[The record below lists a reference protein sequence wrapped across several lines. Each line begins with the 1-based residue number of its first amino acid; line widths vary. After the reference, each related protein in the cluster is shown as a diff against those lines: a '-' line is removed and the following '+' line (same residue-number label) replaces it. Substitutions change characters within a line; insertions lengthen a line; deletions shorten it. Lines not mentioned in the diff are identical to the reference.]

1 MLVATRDTVYA
12 LNGDPTSPRNVLA
25 DGEVQ
30 AIAEGRSI
38 GLAALEGGDVAV
50 LSQNGGRTLATGI
63 EEPIEC
69 LLIMDED
76 PLHFL
81 VGVEAP
87 HVYAVTEDGTRRLD
101 SFDALECRGDWY
113 TPWGGPAAV
122 RSMARTGDG
131 WVYAD
136 IHVGSIMRSPD
147 RGRSWDPVTPD
158 LHQDVHQVAT
168 SPREDN
174 RVYANTA
181 HAVFVSGDRGASW
194 QHRSHGFP
202 YYYGRAI
209 AVHPEE
215 PDCLLASVSTGPH
228 GDAQGQLY
236 RTDNA
241 GRDWSHVT
249 DGFPDTTAGNID
261 TFHIGF
267 TPDGRAWSVADDTL
281 YGSRDRGRTWAPQWK
296 APSNI
301 RMIAVQQ

>member
-1 MLVATRDTVYA
+1 MLIATRDTVYA
-12 LNGDPTSPRNVLA
+12 LNGDQAAPQDVLK
-25 DGEVQ
+25 DGDVQ
-30 AIAEGRSI
+30 AIADGRSI
-38 GLAALEGGDVAV
+38 GLAALSGGDVAV
-50 LSQNGGRTLATGI
+50 LSQNGRRTLDTGI

-69 LLIMDED
+69 LLILDED
-76 PLHFL
+76 PLRFL

-87 HVYAVTEDGTRRLD
+87 HVYAVTDDGTERLN

-122 RSMARTGDG
+122 RSMARTRDG

-136 IHVGSIMRSPD
+136 VHVGSIMRSSD
-147 RGRSWDPVTPD
+147 MGRSWEPVTPD
-158 LHQDVHQVAT
+158 LHKDVHQVAT
-168 SPREDN
+168 SPLVDD

-181 HAVFVSGDRGASW
+181 HAVYLSDDRGKSW
-194 QHRSHGFP
+194 RRRSEGFP

-241 GRDWSHVT
+241 GRHWSHVT

-267 TPDGRAWSVADDTL
+267 TPDGRAWSVADDSL
-281 YGSRDRGRTWAPQWK
+281 YSSRDRGLTWASAWQ

-301 RMIAVQQ
+301 RMIAVQH

>member
-1 MLVATRDTVYA
+1 MLIATQDTVYA
-12 LNGDPTSPRNVLA
+12 LNGDSTAPQDVLE

-38 GLAALEGGDVAV
+38 GLAALEEGNVAV
-50 LSQNGGRTLATGI
+50 LSQNGRRSLATGI

-69 LLIMDED
+69 LLILDED
-76 PLHFL
+76 PLRFL

-87 HVYAVTEDGTRRLD
+87 HVYAVAEDGTERQD

-113 TPWGGPAAV
+113 TPWGGPASV
-122 RSMARTGDG
+122 RSMARTRDG

-147 RGRSWDPVTPD
+147 RGRSWEPVTPD

-168 SPREDN
+168 SPLQDD

-181 HAVFVSGDRGASW
+181 HAVFLSDDRGESW
-194 QHRSHGFP
+194 QHRSDGFP

-228 GDAQGQLY
+228 GDAQGQLF

-267 TPDGRAWSVADDTL
+267 TPNGSAWSVADNVL
-281 YGSRDRGRTWAPQWK
+281 YGSRDRGRTWAHAWK

>member
-1 MLVATRDTVYA
+1 MLIATGDTVYA
-12 LNGDPTSPRNVLA
+12 LDGDPTAPRDVLA

-38 GLAALEGGDVAV
+38 RLAALQDGAVAV
-50 LSQNGGRTLATGI
+50 LSHNGARTLGTGI

-69 LLIMDED
+69 LLILDED
-76 PLHFL
+76 PLRFL

-87 HVYAVTEDGTRRLD
+87 HVYAVTDGETERLE
-101 SFDALECRGDWY
+101 SFDALECRADWY

-122 RSMARTGDG
+122 RSMARTRDG

-147 RGRSWDPVTPD
+147 HGRNWEPVTPD

-168 SPREDN
+168 SPLEDD

-181 HAVFVSGDRGASW
+181 HAVYLSNDRGKSW
-194 QHRSHGFP
+194 QHRFDGFP
-202 YYYGRAI
+202 FYYGRAI
-209 AVHPEE
+209 AVHPDE

-236 RTDNA
+236 RTDDA
-241 GRDWSHVT
+241 GLSWSHVT
-249 DGFPDTTAGNID
+249 DGFPGTTAGNID

-281 YGSRDRGRTWAPQWK
+281 YRSQDRGLTWISTWR

>member
-1 MLVATRDTVYA
+1 MLIATKDTVYS
-12 LNGDPTSPRNVLA
+12 LNGNPTEPRAVLNGG
-25 DGEVQ
+25 DVQ
-30 AIAEGRSI
+30 AIAIGRSI
-38 GLAALEGGDVAV
+38 GLAALHHGKVAV
-50 LSQNGGRTLATGI
+50 LSQNGRRTLDTGI

-69 LLIMDED
+69 LLILDEE
-76 PLHFL
+76 PVRFL

-87 HVYAVTEDGTRRLD
+87 HVYAVADGDTERLGA
-101 SFDALECRGDWY
+101 FDALECREDWY

-122 RSMARTGDG
+122 RSMARTRDG

-147 RGRSWDPVTPD
+147 RGRSWEPVTPD

-168 SPREDN
+168 SPGEDD

-181 HAVFVSGDRGASW
+181 HAVYLSEDRGKSW
-194 QHRSHGFP
+194 QHRSDGFP
-202 YYYGRAI
+202 YFYGRAI

-228 GDAQGQLY
+228 GNAQGQLY

-241 GRDWSHVT
+241 GRVWSHVT
-249 DGFPDTTAGNID
+249 NGFPETTAGNID

-267 TPDGRAWSVADDTL
+267 TPDGRAWSVAENTL
-281 YGSRDRGRTWAPQWK
+281 YGSQDRGLTWVSAWK

-301 RMIAVQQ
+301 CMIAVEQ

>member
-1 MLVATRDTVYA
+1 MLIATRDTVYA
-12 LNGDPTSPRNVLA
+12 VDGDPTAPRDVLA

-38 GLAALEGGDVAV
+38 GLAALQDGAVAV
-50 LSQNGGRTLATGI
+50 LSRNGARTLGTGI

-69 LLIMDED
+69 LLILDED
-76 PLHFL
+76 PLRFL

-87 HVYAVTEDGTRRLD
+87 HVYAVTDGGTRRLE
-101 SFDALECRGDWY
+101 SFDALECRADWY

-122 RSMARTGDG
+122 RSMARTRDG

-136 IHVGSIMRSPD
+136 VHVGSIMRSPD
-147 RGRSWDPVTPD
+147 RGRSWEPVTPE

-168 SPREDN
+168 SPREDD

-181 HAVFVSGDRGASW
+181 HAVYLSNDRGKSW
-194 QHRSHGFP
+194 QHCSDGFP

-209 AVHPEE
+209 AVHPDE

-236 RTDNA
+236 RTDDA
-241 GRDWSHVT
+241 GLSWSHVT
-249 DGFPDTTAGNID
+249 DGFPGTTAGNID
-261 TFHIGF
+261 TFHVGF
-267 TPDGRAWSVADDTL
+267 TPDGRAWSVAADTL
-281 YGSRDRGRTWAPQWK
+281 YSSRDRGLTWASTWK

-301 RMIAVQQ
+301 RMIAVQH

>member
-1 MLVATRDTVYA
+1 MLIATRDTVYS
-12 LNGDPTSPRNVLA
+12 LNGSDAAPQPVLENGNVH
-25 DGEVQ
+25 

-50 LSQNGGRTLATGI
+50 LSENGSRTVATGI
-63 EEPIEC
+63 EEPVEC
-69 LLIMDED
+69 LLILDED
-76 PLHFL
+76 PVRFL

-87 HVYAVTEDGTRRLD
+87 HVYAVEDGGTERLA
-101 SFDALECRGDWY
+101 SFDALECRKDWY

-122 RSMARTGDG
+122 RSMARTRDG

-147 RGRSWDPVTPD
+147 RGRSWEPVTPD
-158 LHQDVHQVAT
+158 LHKDVHQVAT
-168 SPREDN
+168 SPRVDD

-181 HAVFVSGDRGASW
+181 RAVYLSDDRGRSW
-194 QHRSHGFP
+194 QHRSDGFP

-241 GRDWSHVT
+241 GRVWSHVT
-249 DGFPDTTAGNID
+249 DGFPGTTAGNID

-267 TPDGRAWSVADDTL
+267 TPDGRAWSIEDDTL
-281 YGSRDRGRTWAPQWK
+281 YSSRNRGVTWASTWK
-296 APSNI
+296 ASSNI

>member
-1 MLVATRDTVYA
+1 MLIATRDTIYA
-12 LNGDPTSPRNVLA
+12 LNGKYTAPQPVFEGGN
-25 DGEVQ
+25 VQ
-30 AIAEGRSI
+30 AVAQGRSI
-38 GLAALEGGDVAV
+38 GLAALKDGEVAV
-50 LSQNGGRTLATGI
+50 LSQNGSRTLDTGI
-63 EEPIEC
+63 EDPIEC
-69 LLIMDED
+69 LLILEEE
-76 PLHFL
+76 PVSFL

-87 HVYAVTEDGTRRLD
+87 HVYAVTDDGTERLA

-122 RSMARTGDG
+122 RSMARTRDG

-147 RGRSWDPVTPD
+147 RGRTWEPVTPD

-168 SPREDN
+168 SPREDD

-181 HAVFVSGDRGASW
+181 RAVYLSHDRGTSW
-194 QHRSHGFP
+194 QHRPEGFR
-202 YYYGRAI
+202 YFYGRAI

-215 PDCLLASVSTGPH
+215 PDCLLATVSTGPH

-241 GRDWSHVT
+241 GVDWSHVT
-249 DGFPDTTAGNID
+249 DGFPETTAGNID
-261 TFHIGF
+261 TFHIAF
-267 TPDGRAWSVADDTL
+267 TPDGHAWSVVDATL
-281 YGSRDRGRTWAPQWK
+281 YGSQDRGLTWTSAWNAP
-296 APSNI
+296 ADI

>member
-1 MLVATRDTVYA
+1 MLIATRDTVYA
-12 LNGDPTSPRNVLA
+12 LDGDPTAPQNVLEE
-25 DGEVQ
+25 GEVQ
-30 AIAEGRSI
+30 AIAEGGSV
-38 GLAALEGGDVAV
+38 GLAALQDGAVAV
-50 LSQNGGRTLATGI
+50 LSQNGARTIATGI

-69 LLIMDED
+69 LLILDD
-76 PLHFL
+76 NPLRFL

-87 HVYAVTEDGTRRLD
+87 HVYAVTDGGTERLG
-101 SFDALECRGDWY
+101 SFDELECRGDWY

-122 RSMARTGDG
+122 RSMARTRDG

-147 RGRSWDPVTPD
+147 QGRSWEPVTPD

-168 SPREDN
+168 SPREDD

-181 HAVFVSGDRGASW
+181 HAVYLSNDRGKSW
-194 QHRSHGFP
+194 QHRSDGFP

-236 RTDNA
+236 RTDDA
-241 GRDWSHVT
+241 GLSWSHVT

-267 TPDGRAWSVADDTL
+267 TPDGRAWSIAADSL
-281 YGSRDRGRTWAPQWK
+281 YNSQDRGLSWASTWK